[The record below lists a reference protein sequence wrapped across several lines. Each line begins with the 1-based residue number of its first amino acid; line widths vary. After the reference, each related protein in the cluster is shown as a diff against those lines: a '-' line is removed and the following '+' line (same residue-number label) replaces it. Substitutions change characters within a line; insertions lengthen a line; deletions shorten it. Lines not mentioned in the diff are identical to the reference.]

1 MKREELYKI
10 CKDWMEKQDKLEL
23 FRDYDDYFQDDTV
36 RKLLD
41 YVEGCIEEWTYLD
54 PETYIYD
61 FISDQDWF
69 NSYEQE
75 SFDEKFMNPFIE
87 EHPELEDEE
96 DLSSALREAMYDCD
110 KFDADIEHFNRITYN
125 FYLLTDPEKT
135 IWIPDYPYD
144 KLKTHLKYFRSLK
157 KSQWW
162 TERSTHMR
170 EIYDWA
176 WWELWICIHYNWN
189 LHDMIEF
196 MKAKRLTVKEWSS
209 VYLFNPY
216 QWAWW
221 VETELTSDWT
231 FNLDLKEIWL
241 GVDGARKGPRGYTPE
256 EVYWWVHS
264 YFDKNWLTFKSQK
277 K

>member
-1 MKREELYKI
+1 MKREELKAI
-10 CKDWMEKQDKLEL
+10 CKERMEKQDKLTL
-23 FRDYDDYFQDDTV
+23 YRDYDDYFQDDTV
-36 RKLLD
+36 KKLLD
-41 YVEGCIEEWTYLD
+41 YVEEQINEWTYLD
-54 PETYIYD
+54 PESYIYD
-61 FISDQDWF
+61 FINEQDWYYQ
-69 NSYEQE
+69 YEQ
-75 SFDEKFMNPFIE
+75 DEFYTVFLEPFIK

-96 DLSSALREAMYDCD
+96 GLYEALREVMYDCD
-110 KFDADIEHFNRITYN
+110 KFDAGIEHFNRITYN

-135 IWIPDYPYD
+135 MWIPDYPYD

-176 WWELWICIHYNWN
+176 WWQLWICIHYNWN
-189 LHDMIEF
+189 LHDMIEI
-196 MKAKRLTVKEWSS
+196 MKARRLTVEEWSA

-216 QWAWW
+216 NGSGW

-241 GVDGARKGPRGYTPE
+241 GVDWWRHGPRGYTPN
-256 EVYWWVHS
+256 EVYWRVHS
-264 YFDKNWLTFKSQK
+264 YFDKNKITFKSLRG
-277 K
+277 